1 VRKFEYLF
9 IFLFVGVAIVLL
21 LIPKRIMYKPLSK
34 ILQPSKR
41 RLSYL
46 QVIVLISGA
55 IALAVIMLVKFL
67 IHT

>member
-21 LIPKRIMYKPLSK
+21 LVPKRIMYKPLNK

-55 IALAVIMLVKFL
+55 IALGVIMLVKFL